1 MLRSWG
7 AEGDAWSCTRLGRQL
22 SELISYSITRPD
34 GADGYKSLLQKQL
47 VEINARLLR
56 TPDSRSENVEGNM
69 RSHNVYIMQFL
80 FVCII

>member
-34 GADGYKSLLQKQL
+34 GADGVSRGDGVAAAALAAL
-47 VEINARLLR
+47 LLR
-56 TPDSRSENVEGNM
+56 VIK
-69 RSHNVYIMQFL
+69 VYYRNSWL
-80 FVCII
+80 KLTLGC